1 MPGSRIVAGIVFLFG
16 VICVEAVRQTANLRY
31 AETIEFL
38 GSDPMWPRRFV
49 VRLKKSD
56 APEKFVAALKNTKTI
71 SSWITEL
78 NEGDMLVAKMPLREG
93 SLGWLLQKRT
103 NLVYLEVNAVF
114 EEFAGHT
121 TIIWKYRLNASSY
134 GEPFKEVPPS
144 KKLFRPQGVREAL
157 ETSLAILKSFGII
170 DNQGLLTVRR

>member
-56 APEKFVAALKNTKTI
+56 APEKFVAALKNTKNI
-71 SSWITEL
+71 KL
-78 NEGDMLVAKMPLREG
+78 DNRAKR
-93 SLGWLLQKRT
+93 RRH
-103 NLVYLEVNAVF
+103 
-114 EEFAGHT
+114 AGR
-121 TIIWKYRLNASSY
+121 KDASS
-134 GEPFKEVPPS
+134 
-144 KKLFRPQGVREAL
+144 
-157 ETSLAILKSFGII
+157 
-170 DNQGLLTVRR
+170 